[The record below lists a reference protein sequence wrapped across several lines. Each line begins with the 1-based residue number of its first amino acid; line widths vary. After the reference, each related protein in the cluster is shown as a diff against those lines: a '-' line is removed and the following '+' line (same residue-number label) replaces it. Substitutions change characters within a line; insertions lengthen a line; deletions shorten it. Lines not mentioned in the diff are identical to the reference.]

1 LHVKVDLNFKICTL
15 ISFFYFKFPTE
26 ESKQFIDLLKKAQN
40 HSLDDQRGRI
50 DSQHLEIPEFLLSHN
65 LIKSHSKSQNIINH
79 ANNLNDSSNFKVYK
93 DLSSAYTKRHL
104 TNLNKSTMSLPISA
118 SGFLNNNNNNNN
130 NHDTSITSNI
140 SIASSSKMGN
150 LNFKSNTLSRSR
162 SPIVIVYDNEDYNLD
177 KTDENVSNISQN
189 LEPITKKESFAN
201 ISNQYKDNYLINHNN
216 YMNILKSP
224 VNNYESISET
234 NTPVKTNKIKTAQL
248 ILDES
253 KNSNQLKSVSV
264 TSLEQKDS
272 DNRKI
277 NSKISYV

>member
-1 LHVKVDLNFKICTL
+1 
-15 ISFFYFKFPTE
+15 
-26 ESKQFIDLLKKAQN
+26 LKKAQN

-79 ANNLNDSSNFKVYK
+79 TNNLNDSNHFKVYK
-93 DLSSAYTKRHL
+93 DLSSSYTKRHL

-130 NHDTSITSNI
+130 NNHDTSITSNI
-140 SIASSSKMGN
+140 SIASSSKIGN

-177 KTDENVSNISQN
+177 KTDENLSNISQN
-189 LEPITKKESFAN
+189 IEPIITKKESFAN

-216 YMNILKSP
+216 NMNILKSP
-224 VNNYESISET
+224 VNYESISET
-234 NTPVKTNKIKTAQL
+234 NTPVKTNKNKTSKL